1 MRAREASP
9 SADPVEGR
17 RHEWVTVQAMAVLT
31 VVFTYFSIANLLI
44 GPDVCFFVMPIG
56 AVASIVGLVLS
67 LRRVLRAR

>member
-1 MRAREASP
+1 M
-9 SADPVEGR
+9 
-17 RHEWVTVQAMAVLT
+17 QAMAVLT